1 MSEVTT
7 SVPRPEPGPVRLDLA
22 AIRERRATQP
32 ETVAGRLGERT
43 RRPFLRGDGR
53 LLIIA
58 ADHTARGVFSAGLQA
73 DVMADREALLERL
86 LVALSRPGVD
96 GVLGTADI
104 LEDLALLG
112 ALDGKLA
119 IGTVNRGGLAG
130 STFEIDDRAT
140 GYDVDAL
147 VHSRLDGGKVLLR
160 ICLQDNHTAEMLERT
175 AKLVDAAAAARLP
188 ILIEPFMSAWVQGRL
203 VNDTT
208 ADAVSHAVAVAAG
221 LGGSSAWS
229 WLKIPVVPDMAR
241 VMKATTLPTLL
252 LGGDSPSDPTG
263 TYATWAEALSL
274 PGVRGL
280 VVGRSLLYP
289 ADGNVAS
296 HVDIAAGLVHA
307 AARLDPQ

>member
-1 MSEVTT
+1 MSEMST
-7 SVPRPEPGPVRLDLA
+7 SVPRPEPGAVRVDLA
-22 AIRERRATQP
+22 GIREQRATQP

-73 DVMADREALLERL
+73 DVMADREGLLERL

-119 IGTVNRGGLAG
+119 IGAVNRGGLAG

-147 VHSRLDGGKVLLR
+147 VRSGLDGGKVLLR
-160 ICLQDNHTAEMLERT
+160 ICLQDKHTADMLERT
-175 AKLVDAAAAARLP
+175 ARLVDAAAAARLP
-188 ILIEPFMSAWVQGRL
+188 ILIEPFMSSWVDGRL
-203 VNDTT
+203 VNHTT
-208 ADAVSHAVAVAAG
+208 AEAVSHVVAIAAG

-252 LGGDSPSDPTG
+252 LGGDSPSDPAR

-307 AARLDPQ
+307 TARLDPQ

>member
-1 MSEVTT
+1 MTT
-7 SVPRPEPGPVRLDLA
+7 SVPRPEPGAVRVDLA
-22 AIRERRATQP
+22 GIRERRATQP
-32 ETVAGRLGERT
+32 ETVACRLEERT

-73 DVMADREALLERL
+73 DVMADREGLLERL

-130 STFEIDDRAT
+130 STFEIDDRTT

-147 VHSRLDGGKVLLR
+147 VRSRLDGGKVLLR
-160 ICLQDNHTAEMLERT
+160 ICLQDDHTAEMLERT
-175 AKLVDAAAAARLP
+175 ARLVDAASAARLP
-188 ILIEPFMSAWVQGRL
+188 ILIEAFMSVWVDGRL
-203 VNDTT
+203 VNHTT
-208 ADAVSHAVAVAAG
+208 ADAVSHAVAIAAG

-241 VMKATTLPTLL
+241 VMRATTLPTLL
-252 LGGDSPSDPTG
+252 LGGDSPSDPAR
-263 TYATWAEALSL
+263 TYETWAEALSL

-289 ADGNVAS
+289 ADGDVAS
-296 HVDIAAGLVHA
+296 HVDVAAGLVHA
-307 AARLDPQ
+307 TARLDAE